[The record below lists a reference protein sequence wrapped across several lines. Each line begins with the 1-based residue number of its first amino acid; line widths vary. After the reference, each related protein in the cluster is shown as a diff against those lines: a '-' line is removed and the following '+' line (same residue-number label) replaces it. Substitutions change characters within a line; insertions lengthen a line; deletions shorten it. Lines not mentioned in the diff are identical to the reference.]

1 MRAFLVTWRAIRSYY
16 EDLFLLVGMSGLWW
30 IVGGFFVGGAVVLGW
45 PVLQVGGPWWL
56 MPLAPLLA
64 IPAGPA
70 TAALANVV
78 RRAAREQH
86 VDRSYFWEGL
96 RTYWRR
102 ALALSAIS
110 MTVLS
115 LLLLNLL
122 FYLAQPNAL
131 LRATVVLWLYLV
143 VAWLSAQIYLYPV
156 LIGLEQP
163 TVLDALRISIML
175 VFANPFF
182 SIVLVVLAIALTAL
196 SVGLAI
202 LLLLAWPALMLLM
215 GEHASKLMVERIGG
229 PKKEPE

>member
-1 MRAFLVTWRAIRSYY
+1 VRAFLVTWRAIRSYY

-30 IVGGFFVGGAVVLGW
+30 ITGGVFVGAAAILGW
-45 PVLQVGGPWWL
+45 PLLQIGGPWWL
-56 MPLAPLLA
+56 MPLVT

-70 TAALANVV
+70 TAALANVA
-78 RRAAREQH
+78 RRAAHEQH

-110 MTVLS
+110 MALLS
-115 LLLLNLL
+115 LLLLNVL

-163 TVLDALRISIML
+163 TVLNTLRTSIML
-175 VFANPFF
+175 VFANPLF

-196 SVGLAI
+196 SVGLTI

-215 GEHASKLMVERIGG
+215 GEHALKLMVERMGDA
-229 PKKEPE
+229 